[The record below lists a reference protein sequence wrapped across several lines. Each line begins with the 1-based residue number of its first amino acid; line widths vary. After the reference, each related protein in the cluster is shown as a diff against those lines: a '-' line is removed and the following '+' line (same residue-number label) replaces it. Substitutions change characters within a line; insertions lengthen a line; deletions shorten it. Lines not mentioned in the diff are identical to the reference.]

1 MDQATNLRN
10 IIKSQNV
17 MTPQAIP
24 SAAAEAAPV
33 SSSSRII
40 AVTSG
45 KGGVGKSN
53 VSVNLA
59 INLKKM
65 GKRVLIFDADFG
77 LANVEVMFGA
87 IPKYTLKDVIYN
99 GMDIKDII
107 SHGAGDIPFISG
119 GSGILGLSNISR
131 EQIGVLLH
139 SMAELDGLADIIIID
154 TGAGISDTV
163 MEFVSA
169 SNEVILV
176 TTPEPSSLTDSYSLL
191 KVLCSRPGFNKNDC
205 LIKVVANKTAS
216 AEDGRNVYAR
226 LKTVVN
232 RFLDV
237 NMELLGI
244 IPSDQ
249 ALERAVMQQVPVSLS
264 SPGAKSS
271 KAFEDLAGAIN
282 GNSSYVEKPEKGMA
296 GLFTRLLRKRKYI

>member
-17 MTPQAIP
+17 MTPQVIP
-24 SAAAEAAPV
+24 SAVAEAA
-33 SSSSRII
+33 SAFSSSRII

-59 INLKKM
+59 INLKKI

-107 SHGAGDIPFISG
+107 SYGAGDIPFISG
-119 GSGILGLSNISR
+119 GSGVIGLSNISR
-131 EQIGVLLH
+131 EQINVLLH

-154 TGAGISDTV
+154 TGAGISDAV

-191 KVLCSRPGFNKNDC
+191 KVLCSRPGFDKKDC
-205 LIKVVANKTAS
+205 LIKVVTNKAAS

-226 LKTVVN
+226 LQTVVN

-244 IPSDQ
+244 VPTDP
-249 ALERAVMQQVPVSLS
+249 ALERAVMQQIPVSLS

-271 KAFEDLAGAIN
+271 KAFEELADAIN
-282 GNSSYVEKPEKGMA
+282 GDSPAAPRQGSGMT
-296 GLFTRLLRKRKYI
+296 GLFARLFRRYKI

>member
-17 MTPQAIP
+17 VTPNDF
-24 SAAAEAAPV
+24 SVVSPV
-33 SSSSRII
+33 ASSRII

-87 IPKYTLKDVIYN
+87 IPKYTLKDVMYN
-99 GMDIKDII
+99 GMGIKDII
-107 SHGAGDIPFISG
+107 SYGAGDIPFISG
-119 GSGILGLSNISR
+119 GSGLLGLSNISR
-131 EQIGVLLH
+131 EQISALLG
-139 SMAELDGLADIIIID
+139 SMAELDCLADIIIID
-154 TGAGISDTV
+154 TGAGISDSV

-191 KVLCSRPGFNKNDC
+191 KVLCSRPGFNRSDC
-205 LIKVVANKTAS
+205 TIKVVANKAAS
-216 AEDGRNVYAR
+216 REDGKNVYAR
-226 LKTVVN
+226 LQTVVN

-244 IPSDQ
+244 IPSDP
-249 ALERAVMQQVPVSLS
+249 ALERAVMQQVPVSLAS
-264 SPGAKSS
+264 LGAKSS
-271 KAFEDLAGAIN
+271 KAFEELAGAIN
-282 GNSSYVEKPEKGMA
+282 GKSGYTERQGSGMT
-296 GLFTRLLRKRKYI
+296 GLFSRLLKKFG

>member
-17 MTPQAIP
+17 ITPQVMPTA
-24 SAAAEAAPV
+24 SAATATA
-33 SSSSRII
+33 SSRII

-107 SHGAGDIPFISG
+107 SYGAGEIPFISG

-131 EQIGVLLH
+131 EQINTLLR
-139 SMAELDGLADIIIID
+139 SMSELDGLADIIIID
-154 TGAGISDTV
+154 TGAGISDSV

-169 SNEVILV
+169 SKEVILV

-205 LIKVVANKTAS
+205 SIKVVANKAAS
-216 AEDGRNVYAR
+216 REDGKNVYAR
-226 LKTVVN
+226 LQTVVN
-232 RFLDV
+232 RFLEV

-271 KAFEDLAGAIN
+271 KAFEELSAAIE
-282 GNSSYVEKPEKGMA
+282 GNSGYTEKQGSGMT
-296 GLFTRLLRKRKYI
+296 GLFARLLNRFN

>member
-17 MTPQAIP
+17 VTPNDF
-24 SAAAEAAPV
+24 SVVSPV
-33 SSSSRII
+33 ASSRII

-87 IPKYTLKDVIYN
+87 IPKYTLKDVMYN
-99 GMDIKDII
+99 GMGIKDII
-107 SHGAGDIPFISG
+107 SYGAGDIPFISG
-119 GSGILGLSNISR
+119 GSGLLGLSNISR
-131 EQIGVLLH
+131 EQISALLG

-163 MEFVSA
+163 M
-169 SNEVILV
+169 
-176 TTPEPSSLTDSYSLL
+176 
-191 KVLCSRPGFNKNDC
+191 
-205 LIKVVANKTAS
+205 
-216 AEDGRNVYAR
+216 
-226 LKTVVN
+226 
-232 RFLDV
+232 
-237 NMELLGI
+237 
-244 IPSDQ
+244 
-249 ALERAVMQQVPVSLS
+249 
-264 SPGAKSS
+264 
-271 KAFEDLAGAIN
+271 
-282 GNSSYVEKPEKGMA
+282 
-296 GLFTRLLRKRKYI
+296 

>member
-17 MTPQAIP
+17 VTPNDF
-24 SAAAEAAPV
+24 SVVSPV
-33 SSSSRII
+33 ASSRII

-87 IPKYTLKDVIYN
+87 IPKYTLKDVMYN
-99 GMDIKDII
+99 GMGIKDII
-107 SHGAGDIPFISG
+107 SYGAGDIPFISG
-119 GSGILGLSNISR
+119 GSGLLGLSNISR
-131 EQIGVLLH
+131 EQISALLG
-139 SMAELDGLADIIIID
+139 SMSELDGLADIIIID
-154 TGAGISDTV
+154 TGAGISDSV

-191 KVLCSRPGFNKNDC
+191 KVLCSRPGFNRSDC
-205 LIKVVANKTAS
+205 TIKVVANKAAS
-216 AEDGRNVYAR
+216 REDGKNVYAR
-226 LKTVVN
+226 LQTVVN

-244 IPSDQ
+244 IPSDP
-249 ALERAVMQQVPVSLS
+249 ALERAVMQQVPVSMA

-271 KAFEDLAGAIN
+271 RAFEELAGAIN
-282 GNSSYVEKPEKGMA
+282 GKSGYTERQGSGMT
-296 GLFTRLLRKRKYI
+296 GLFSRLLKKFG

>member
-17 MTPQAIP
+17 VTPQVIP
-24 SAAAEAAPV
+24 AASAAAATA
-33 SSSSRII
+33 SSRII

-65 GKRVLIFDADFG
+65 GMRVLIFDADFG

-99 GMDIKDII
+99 GMAIKDII
-107 SHGAGDIPFISG
+107 SYGAGDIPFISG

-131 EQIGVLLH
+131 EQINVLLH
-139 SMAELDGLADIIIID
+139 SMSELDGLTDIIIID

-169 SNEVILV
+169 SKEVILV

-191 KVLCSRPGFNKNDC
+191 KVLCSRPGFNKKDC
-205 LIKVVANKTAS
+205 AVKVVANKAAS
-216 AEDGRNVYAR
+216 REDGKNVYAR
-226 LKTVVN
+226 LQTVVN

-249 ALERAVMQQVPVSLS
+249 ALERAVMQQVPVSLA

-271 KAFEDLAGAIN
+271 KAFEELAAAIE
-282 GNSSYVEKPEKGMA
+282 GNSGYAEKQGSGMT
-296 GLFTRLLRKRKYI
+296 GLFARLLNRFN